1 MSSNLERMIQLAED
15 IFANKTDPNQLDVD
29 DKVIQRLKQ
38 IHPSTVSEYN
48 EGDGPAAWIL
58 LFPTT
63 IPLMQQFIQKEI
75 TEQQLFD
82 LTPLNTTYK
91 ALYLCSAMV
100 LPEFRHKG
108 IAKQLSQR
116 AIESIQKDHPIE
128 TLFVWAFSSEGD
140 SLANNISAT
149 VQLPLLKR

>member
-63 IPLMQQFIQKEI
+63 IPLMQQFIQK
-75 TEQQLFD
+75 
-82 LTPLNTTYK
+82 
-91 ALYLCSAMV
+91 
-100 LPEFRHKG
+100 
-108 IAKQLSQR
+108 
-116 AIESIQKDHPIE
+116 
-128 TLFVWAFSSEGD
+128 
-140 SLANNISAT
+140 
-149 VQLPLLKR
+149 